1 MEGFAILMIL
11 VYIGI
16 AIFIITLAVR
26 FVNAIEKM
34 SNAIGKIAEKFES
47 K

>member
-1 MEGFAILMIL
+1 MGGWGPFFVI

-16 AIFIITLAVR
+16 AIFMITLAVR
-26 FVNAIEKM
+26 FVNAIENLSK
-34 SNAIGKIAEKFES
+34 AIEKIADKF